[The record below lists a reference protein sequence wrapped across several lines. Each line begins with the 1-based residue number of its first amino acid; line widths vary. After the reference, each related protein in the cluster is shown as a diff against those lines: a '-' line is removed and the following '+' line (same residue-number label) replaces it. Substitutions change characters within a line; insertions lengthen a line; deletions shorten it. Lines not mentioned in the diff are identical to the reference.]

1 MPTDSQQQHR
11 GRGYGNRGRRGPDRR
26 GGPARNQP
34 QKQQQPPQNRGDQVS
49 VEGLMRDIRSRIG
62 GRDGPGLSEQEA
74 QRLAARCLES
84 ILDVRSIN
92 PALMEQL
99 RKSVVGDQS
108 AQATQPRLEPPYQ
121 FDDKALYNSHR
132 GWMRAIRRLLNPVL
146 KLFLN
151 PDSIVQALQA
161 QSALNLEAARREAKR
176 DRRQAEWNALHYE
189 ILQRLVIEV
198 SSVSV
203 EARAVGPLVESL
215 GAKVDFNERRVQNI
229 EGLQHESDFSTLP
242 PPPASSPSVRPAQD
256 RPAAATG
263 SDADSVGPD
272 GTRRRRRRRR
282 GRRSGGPEVIPAESA
297 VLNADPQTP
306 GDPENNA
313 DPLAVKPPGISAGDA
328 NDGASDLTRIAV
340 GPSSPDSATDTEPV
354 AVPTA
359 ATHGETLLVDSPVK
373 ALLTETA
380 PPEPIEAL
388 IEAPVR
394 EPVETAVPAPVNA
407 AAETPVEAPGNVPV
421 KIPTEAPV
429 EKLADAPVEVP
440 APPVAAS
447 PVPSPRPTE
456 PGRDEQ

>member
-1 MPTDSQQQHR
+1 
-11 GRGYGNRGRRGPDRR
+11 
-26 GGPARNQP
+26 
-34 QKQQQPPQNRGDQVS
+34 
-49 VEGLMRDIRSRIG
+49 MRDIRSRIG
-62 GRDGPGLSEQEA
+62 RREGRPGLSEQEA

-99 RKSVVGDQS
+99 RKSVVRDRS
-108 AQATQPRLEPPYQ
+108 AQATQRRLEPPYQ
-121 FDDKALYNSHR
+121 FDDKTLYNSHR

-151 PDSIVQALQA
+151 PDPIVQALQA

-176 DRRQAEWNALHYE
+176 DQCQAEWNALHYE

-215 GAKVDFNERRVQNI
+215 GAKVDFNERRVQSI
-229 EGLQHESDFSTLP
+229 EGQQHQSEVSTL
-242 PPPASSPSVRPAQD
+242 PPASSPSVRPAQD

-263 SDADSVGPD
+263 SDANSVGPD

-282 GRRSGGPEVIPAESA
+282 GRRSGGPEVTPAESA
-297 VLNADPQTP
+297 VLNADPQAP
-306 GDPENNA
+306 GDPEKSA
-313 DPLAVKPPGISAGDA
+313 DVQAVKPPGISAGDA
-328 NDGASDLTRIAV
+328 NDGASDLTRIAG
-340 GPSSPDSATDTEPV
+340 GPSSSDPATDTEPV

-359 ATHGETLLVDSPVK
+359 ETHGETLLVEEPVK
-373 ALLTETA
+373 AGLAETP

-388 IEAPVR
+388 VEAPVR
-394 EPVETAVPAPVNA
+394 EPVETVTPAPVNA
-407 AAETPVEAPGNVPV
+407 AAETPVEAPGSGPV

-429 EKLADAPVEVP
+429 EKLADAPVEVQ

-447 PVPSPRPTE
+447 PVPPPRPTE

>member
-1 MPTDSQQQHR
+1 
-11 GRGYGNRGRRGPDRR
+11 
-26 GGPARNQP
+26 
-34 QKQQQPPQNRGDQVS
+34 
-49 VEGLMRDIRSRIG
+49 MRDIRSRIG
-62 GRDGPGLSEQEA
+62 RREGRPGLSEQEA

-99 RKSVVGDQS
+99 RKSVVRDRS
-108 AQATQPRLEPPYQ
+108 AQATQRRLEPPYQ
-121 FDDKALYNSHR
+121 FDDKTLYNSHR

-151 PDSIVQALQA
+151 PDPIVQALQA

-176 DRRQAEWNALHYE
+176 DQCQAEWNALHYE

-215 GAKVDFNERRVQNI
+215 GAKVDFNERRVQSI
-229 EGLQHESDFSTLP
+229 EGQQHQSEVSTL
-242 PPPASSPSVRPAQD
+242 PPASSPSVRPAQD

-263 SDADSVGPD
+263 SDANSVGPD

-282 GRRSGGPEVIPAESA
+282 GRRSGGPEVTPAESA
-297 VLNADPQTP
+297 VLNADPQAP
-306 GDPENNA
+306 GDPEKSA
-313 DPLAVKPPGISAGDA
+313 DVQAVKPPGISAGDA
-328 NDGASDLTRIAV
+328 NDGASDLTRIAG
-340 GPSSPDSATDTEPV
+340 GPSSSDPATDTEPV

-359 ATHGETLLVDSPVK
+359 ETHGETLLVEEPVK
-373 ALLTETA
+373 AGLAETP

-388 IEAPVR
+388 VETHSETLLVEEPVEAGLAETPPPEPIEALVAAPVR
-394 EPVETAVPAPVNA
+394 EPVETVTPAPVNA
-407 AAETPVEAPGNVPV
+407 AAETPVEAPGSGPV

-429 EKLADAPVEVP
+429 EKLADAPVEVQ

-447 PVPSPRPTE
+447 PVPPPRPTE